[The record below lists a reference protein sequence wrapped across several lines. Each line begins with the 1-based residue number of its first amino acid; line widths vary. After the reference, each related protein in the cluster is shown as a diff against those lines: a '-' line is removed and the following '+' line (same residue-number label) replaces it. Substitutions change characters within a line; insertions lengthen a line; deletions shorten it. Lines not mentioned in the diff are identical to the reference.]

1 MGEWRAKAVRLTL
14 PLADTYNP
22 HAHQPERQE
31 TYSTMVE
38 LRKNKAKQTLNEGG
52 IATIAMGNM
61 SGDIIEFLGPLGF
74 DGMWIE
80 AEHGPFDFQDIPNLT
95 RACDLWGLTSVV
107 RLHLNLQGLIYR
119 TLDLGAQAIVVP
131 HVNTAEEA
139 QNVVDGGK
147 FHPIGKR
154 GMATSRQGIGV
165 DNYYPKA
172 NDETMLIVLI
182 EDIVAIENIEEIVKV
197 DGIDVFFIANGDLS
211 QSMGLLGQYR
221 HPDVLAAADRGYEA
235 ILGAG
240 KHGGALVSDDN
251 LDYYLERNIRFLSTQ
266 WTQWVGP
273 SAKSFLD
280 RIEKAS

>member
-1 MGEWRAKAVRLTL
+1 
-14 PLADTYNP
+14 
-22 HAHQPERQE
+22 
-31 TYSTMVE
+31 MVE

-154 GMATSRQGIGV
+154 GMATSRQGS
-165 DNYYPKA
+165 
-172 NDETMLIVLI
+172 E
-182 EDIVAIENIEEIVKV
+182 
-197 DGIDVFFIANGDLS
+197 
-211 QSMGLLGQYR
+211 
-221 HPDVLAAADRGYEA
+221 
-235 ILGAG
+235 
-240 KHGGALVSDDN
+240 
-251 LDYYLERNIRFLSTQ
+251 
-266 WTQWVGP
+266 WTTTTP
-273 SAKSFLD
+273 
-280 RIEKAS
+280 RPTTRRC

>member
-1 MGEWRAKAVRLTL
+1 
-14 PLADTYNP
+14 
-22 HAHQPERQE
+22 
-31 TYSTMVE
+31 MVE

-131 HVNTAEEA
+131 HVNTAAEA

-182 EDIVAIENIEEIVKV
+182 EDIVAIENIDEIVKV

-240 KHGGALVSDDN
+240 RHAGALVSDDN

-273 SAKSFLD
+273 GTKLFMD
-280 RIEKAS
+280 RIEEAS

>member
-1 MGEWRAKAVRLTL
+1 MT
-14 PLADTYNP
+14 
-22 HAHQPERQE
+22 
-31 TYSTMVE
+31 E
-38 LRKNKAKQTLNEGG
+38 LRKNKAKHTLEAGG
-52 IATIAMGNM
+52 VATIAMGNM
-61 SGDIIEFLGPLGF
+61 SGDIIEFLGPMGF

-80 AEHGPFDFQDIPNLT
+80 AEHGPFDFQDIPNLS
-95 RACDLWGLTSVV
+95 RACDLWGMTSVV
-107 RLHLNLQGLIYR
+107 RIHLNMQGMIYR
-119 TLDLGAQAIVVP
+119 TLDLGAQAVVVP

-139 QNVVDGGK
+139 QNVADGGK

-165 DNYYPKA
+165 DNYYEKA
-172 NDETMLIVLI
+172 NDETLMIVLI
-182 EDIVAIENIEEIVKV
+182 EDIIAIENIEEIVKV

-211 QSMGLLGQYR
+211 QSMGLIGQHR

-240 KHGGALVSDDN
+240 KHAGALVSDDN
-251 LDYYLERNIRFLSTQ
+251 LDFYLERNIRFLSTQ

-280 RIEKAS
+280 RCAKAS

>member
-1 MGEWRAKAVRLTL
+1 MA
-14 PLADTYNP
+14 
-22 HAHQPERQE
+22 
-31 TYSTMVE
+31 E
-38 LRKNKAKQTLNEGG
+38 LRKNKAKQTLDEGG
-52 IATIAMGNM
+52 IATVAMGNM
-61 SGDIIEFLGPLGF
+61 SGDMIEFLGPLGF

-95 RACDLWGLTSVV
+95 RACDLWGMTSVV
-107 RLHLNLQGLIYR
+107 RIHLNLQGLIYR

-165 DNYYPKA
+165 DSFYTKA
-172 NDETMLIVLI
+172 NDETLLIVLI
-182 EDIVAIENIEEIVKV
+182 EDIIAIENIEEIVKV

-211 QSMGLLGQYR
+211 QSMGLIGQHR

-251 LDYYLERNIRFLSTQ
+251 IDYYLERNIRFLSTA
-266 WTQWVGP
+266 WTSWVG
-273 SAKSFLD
+273 SGAKSFMD
-280 RIEKAS
+280 RVESAS

>member
-1 MGEWRAKAVRLTL
+1 
-14 PLADTYNP
+14 
-22 HAHQPERQE
+22 
-31 TYSTMVE
+31 MVE
-38 LRKNKAKQTLNEGG
+38 LRKNRAKRTLDEGG
-52 IATIAMGNM
+52 IATVAMGNT
-61 SGDIIEFLGPLGF
+61 SGEMIEFLGPLGF

-107 RLHLNLQGLIYR
+107 RIHLNLQGQIYR
-119 TLDLGAQAIVVP
+119 TLDLGAQSIVVP

-139 QNVVDGGK
+139 RNVVEGGK

-165 DNYYPKA
+165 DDYYPKA

-211 QSMGLLGQYR
+211 QSMGYLGQYR

-251 LDYYLERNIRFLSTQ
+251 LDYYLERSIRFLSTQ
-266 WTQWVGP
+266 WTTWVSSG
-273 SAKSFLD
+273 AKTFLD
-280 RIEKAS
+280 RVERAS